1 MSTISPIL
9 PRPIP
14 TLHLSPKHHQ
24 VLGLLNLPTIH
35 LLVLGLQGRVQSN
48 ISLAPH
54 NLTHQLPVIY
64 YISTHQH
71 NLTYSHQVTGPHN
84 TMPSLPHI
92 PRPRLRLQIDTPALP
107 HVTTPSPS
115 TSEQPTSLTS
125 QHKLNHKS
133 SQATAQ
139 PNLKHQVQV

>member
-1 MSTISPIL
+1 MPTISPIL

-54 NLTHQLPVIY
+54 NLT
-64 YISTHQH
+64 
-71 NLTYSHQVTGPHN
+71 YSHQVTEPYN